1 MRTKNYQVVNSVHLY
16 GRIVSLCMILANLA
30 ILPSQPLLKFLILKK
45 YYMSKPSLPQTSKTL
60 SRNVVAD
67 QGTVKR
73 QRKRSRSNGK
83 NGDVLISA
91 VVSSYLLTHLH
102 HVLQRA
108 EYGASKEGRSS
119 HAANFAQLRKVL
131 CMDARSMKDASA
143 LGLKES
149 DLDICNESA
158 GFETKAA

>member
-1 MRTKNYQVVNSVHLY
+1 
-16 GRIVSLCMILANLA
+16 
-30 ILPSQPLLKFLILKK
+30 
-45 YYMSKPSLPQTSKTL
+45 MSKPSLPQTSQHL
-60 SRNVVAD
+60 ASNVVA
-67 QGTVKR
+67 GKVTTKR
-73 QRKRSRSNGK
+73 QRRKSRSNGK

-91 VVSSYLLTHLH
+91 VVSSYLLPHLH

-149 DLDICNESA
+149 DLDMRNESN

>member
-1 MRTKNYQVVNSVHLY
+1 
-16 GRIVSLCMILANLA
+16 
-30 ILPSQPLLKFLILKK
+30 
-45 YYMSKPSLPQTSKTL
+45 MSKPSLPQTSKPL
-60 SRNVVAD
+60 SSGVVVDKGGIKRPRRKSRRNS
-67 QGTVKR
+67 T
-73 QRKRSRSNGK
+73 
-83 NGDVLISA
+83 NGDVVISA

-119 HAANFAQLRKVL
+119 QAANFAQLRKVL

-149 DLDICNESA
+149 DLDSCNESA
-158 GFETKAA
+158 SFQTKAA

>member
-1 MRTKNYQVVNSVHLY
+1 
-16 GRIVSLCMILANLA
+16 
-30 ILPSQPLLKFLILKK
+30 
-45 YYMSKPSLPQTSKTL
+45 MSKPSLPATSKPL
-60 SRNVVAD
+60 SRNVVVNK
-67 QGTVKR
+67 GTVKP
-73 QRKRSRSNGK
+73 QKKKSRTNGK

-143 LGLKES
+143 VGLKES
-149 DLDICNESA
+149 DLERCNGSSCL
-158 GFETKAA
+158 ETKAA

>member
-1 MRTKNYQVVNSVHLY
+1 
-16 GRIVSLCMILANLA
+16 
-30 ILPSQPLLKFLILKK
+30 
-45 YYMSKPSLPQTSKTL
+45 MSKPSLPKASHSSSSSVVVEKTVAKRRR
-60 SRNVVAD
+60 RN
-67 QGTVKR
+67 
-73 QRKRSRSNGK
+73 SK

-119 HAANFAQLRKVL
+119 KAANFAQLRKVL

-149 DLDICNESA
+149 DLDNDQDSSR
-158 GFETKAA
+158 FQTKAA

>member
-1 MRTKNYQVVNSVHLY
+1 
-16 GRIVSLCMILANLA
+16 
-30 ILPSQPLLKFLILKK
+30 
-45 YYMSKPSLPQTSKTL
+45 MSKPSLPATSKPL
-60 SRNVVAD
+60 SKNVVVNK
-67 QGTVKR
+67 GTVKP
-73 QRKRSRSNGK
+73 QRKKSRTNGK

-143 LGLKES
+143 VGLKES
-149 DLDICNESA
+149 DLDRCNGSSCL
-158 GFETKAA
+158 ETKAA

>member
-1 MRTKNYQVVNSVHLY
+1 
-16 GRIVSLCMILANLA
+16 
-30 ILPSQPLLKFLILKK
+30 
-45 YYMSKPSLPQTSKTL
+45 MSKPSLPQTSKPL
-60 SRNVVAD
+60 SSSVVVDKDAIKRPRRKSRRNS
-67 QGTVKR
+67 T
-73 QRKRSRSNGK
+73 

-119 HAANFAQLRKVL
+119 QAANFAQLRKVL

-149 DLDICNESA
+149 DLDSCNESPS
-158 GFETKAA
+158 FQTKAA

>member
-1 MRTKNYQVVNSVHLY
+1 
-16 GRIVSLCMILANLA
+16 
-30 ILPSQPLLKFLILKK
+30 
-45 YYMSKPSLPQTSKTL
+45 MSKPSLPQTSKSLGT
-60 SRNVVAD
+60 NVVATK
-67 QGTVKR
+67 GTVKR
-73 QRKRSRSNGK
+73 QRRKSRSNGK

-149 DLDICNESA
+149 DLDSCNELTS
-158 GFETKAA
+158 FQTKAA

>member
-1 MRTKNYQVVNSVHLY
+1 
-16 GRIVSLCMILANLA
+16 
-30 ILPSQPLLKFLILKK
+30 
-45 YYMSKPSLPQTSKTL
+45 MSKPSLPDASKHL
-60 SRNVVAD
+60 ASNIDAGK
-67 QGTVKR
+67 GTVKR
-73 QRKRSRSNGK
+73 ARRKSRRNSS

-108 EYGASKEGRSS
+108 EYGANKEGRSS

-149 DLDICNESA
+149 DLDKCNGSNS
-158 GFETKAA
+158 FQTKAA

>member
-1 MRTKNYQVVNSVHLY
+1 
-16 GRIVSLCMILANLA
+16 
-30 ILPSQPLLKFLILKK
+30 
-45 YYMSKPSLPQTSKTL
+45 MSKPSLPKASQHL
-60 SRNVVAD
+60 SSSVVVDKGA
-67 QGTVKR
+67 VKR
-73 QRKRSRSNGK
+73 PRRKNRRNGM

-108 EYGASKEGRSS
+108 EYGANKEGRSS

-143 LGLKES
+143 LGLKET
-149 DLDICNESA
+149 DLDKCNESPS
-158 GFETKAA
+158 FQTKVA

>member
-1 MRTKNYQVVNSVHLY
+1 
-16 GRIVSLCMILANLA
+16 
-30 ILPSQPLLKFLILKK
+30 
-45 YYMSKPSLPQTSKTL
+45 MSKPSLPQTSKPFP
-60 SRNVVAD
+60 SNVVVEK
-67 QGTVKR
+67 GTVKR
-73 QRKRSRSNGK
+73 PRRKSRRNSS

-119 HAANFAQLRKVL
+119 KAANFAQLRKVL
-131 CMDARSMKDASA
+131 CMDARSMQDASA

-149 DLDICNESA
+149 DLDTSNESNS
-158 GFETKAA
+158 FQTKAA

>member
-1 MRTKNYQVVNSVHLY
+1 
-16 GRIVSLCMILANLA
+16 
-30 ILPSQPLLKFLILKK
+30 
-45 YYMSKPSLPQTSKTL
+45 MSKPSLPQASKPL
-60 SRNVVAD
+60 PASVAANT
-67 QGTVKR
+67 GTAKR
-73 QRKRSRSNGK
+73 YRRKSRSTGK
-83 NGDVLISA
+83 KADVLISA

-149 DLDICNESA
+149 DLDTCNESN

>member
-1 MRTKNYQVVNSVHLY
+1 
-16 GRIVSLCMILANLA
+16 
-30 ILPSQPLLKFLILKK
+30 
-45 YYMSKPSLPQTSKTL
+45 MSKPSLPQTSKSL
-60 SRNVVAD
+60 STNVVAD
-67 QGTVKR
+67 KAAVKR
-73 QRKRSRSNGK
+73 QRRKSRSNGK

-149 DLDICNESA
+149 DLDMCNEST
-158 GFETKAA
+158 GLETKVA

>member
-1 MRTKNYQVVNSVHLY
+1 
-16 GRIVSLCMILANLA
+16 
-30 ILPSQPLLKFLILKK
+30 
-45 YYMSKPSLPQTSKTL
+45 MSKASLPAASKPL
-60 SRNVVAD
+60 SRNVVVNK
-67 QGTVKR
+67 GTVKP
-73 QRKRSRSNGK
+73 QKKKSRTNGK

-108 EYGASKEGRSS
+108 EYGASQEGRSS

-143 LGLKES
+143 VGLKES
-149 DLDICNESA
+149 DLDRCNGSSCL
-158 GFETKAA
+158 ETKAA

>member
-1 MRTKNYQVVNSVHLY
+1 
-16 GRIVSLCMILANLA
+16 
-30 ILPSQPLLKFLILKK
+30 
-45 YYMSKPSLPQTSKTL
+45 MSKPSLPETST
-60 SRNVVAD
+60 SFSSNVVVDKVAI
-67 QGTVKR
+67 KR
-73 QRKRSRSNGK
+73 PRRKSRRNSK
-83 NGDVLISA
+83 NGDVVISA

-149 DLDICNESA
+149 DLDTCNESP
-158 GFETKAA
+158 GFQTKAA

>member
-1 MRTKNYQVVNSVHLY
+1 
-16 GRIVSLCMILANLA
+16 
-30 ILPSQPLLKFLILKK
+30 
-45 YYMSKPSLPQTSKTL
+45 MSKPTLPQASKSL
-60 SRNVVAD
+60 SANFVAD
-67 QGTVKR
+67 QRTVKR
-73 QRKRSRSNGK
+73 QRRKNRSNGK

-149 DLDICNESA
+149 DLDMRNQSNDC
-158 GFETKAA
+158 ETKAA

>member
-1 MRTKNYQVVNSVHLY
+1 MTT
-16 GRIVSLCMILANLA
+16 
-30 ILPSQPLLKFLILKK
+30 
-45 YYMSKPSLPQTSKTL
+45 PSLPKTSKSL
-60 SRNVVAD
+60 SSSVVDNPSVAKRTRRKSRRN
-67 QGTVKR
+67 
-73 QRKRSRSNGK
+73 SS

-108 EYGASKEGRSS
+108 EYGAHKEGRSS

-143 LGLKES
+143 LGLKEG
-149 DLDICNESA
+149 DLDKSHESS
-158 GFETKAA
+158 GFQTKVA

>member
-1 MRTKNYQVVNSVHLY
+1 
-16 GRIVSLCMILANLA
+16 
-30 ILPSQPLLKFLILKK
+30 
-45 YYMSKPSLPQTSKTL
+45 MSKPSLPQTPKPQTS
-60 SRNVVAD
+60 NVVD
-67 QGTVKR
+67 NQSNIKR
-73 QRKRSRSNGK
+73 PRRKTRRSSN

-108 EYGASKEGRSS
+108 EYGANQEGRSS
-119 HAANFAQLRKVL
+119 QAANFAQLRKVL

-149 DLDICNESA
+149 DLDICNEST

>member
-1 MRTKNYQVVNSVHLY
+1 M
-16 GRIVSLCMILANLA
+16 
-30 ILPSQPLLKFLILKK
+30 SQPT
-45 YYMSKPSLPQTSKTL
+45 LPQTSK
-60 SRNVVAD
+60 SRSSSVVNKGA
-67 QGTVKR
+67 VKR
-73 QRKRSRSNGK
+73 PKRKSRRNST
-83 NGDVLISA
+83 NGDVVISA

-149 DLDICNESA
+149 DLDACNESSA
-158 GFETKAA
+158 FQTKAA

>member
-1 MRTKNYQVVNSVHLY
+1 
-16 GRIVSLCMILANLA
+16 
-30 ILPSQPLLKFLILKK
+30 
-45 YYMSKPSLPQTSKTL
+45 MSKPSLPQASKPL
-60 SRNVVAD
+60 STNFVSD
-67 QGTVKR
+67 KGTVKR
-73 QRKRSRSNGK
+73 QRRKSRRSNGK

-143 LGLKES
+143 VGLKES
-149 DLDICNESA
+149 DLEMRNESHDC
-158 GFETKAA
+158 ETKAA

>member
-1 MRTKNYQVVNSVHLY
+1 
-16 GRIVSLCMILANLA
+16 
-30 ILPSQPLLKFLILKK
+30 
-45 YYMSKPSLPQTSKTL
+45 MSKPSLPQTSQPL
-60 SRNVVAD
+60 SKNVVVNK
-67 QGTVKR
+67 GTVKPP
-73 QRKRSRSNGK
+73 RKKSRTNGK

-143 LGLKES
+143 VGLKES
-149 DLDICNESA
+149 DLDRCNGSSCL
-158 GFETKAA
+158 ETKAA

>member
-1 MRTKNYQVVNSVHLY
+1 
-16 GRIVSLCMILANLA
+16 
-30 ILPSQPLLKFLILKK
+30 
-45 YYMSKPSLPQTSKTL
+45 MSKPSLPQTSKPL
-60 SRNVVAD
+60 SSNIVVD
-67 QGTVKR
+67 KGTVKR
-73 QRKRSRSNGK
+73 QRRKSRSNGK

-143 LGLKES
+143 LGLKET
-149 DLDICNESA
+149 DLDICNESPS
-158 GFETKAA
+158 FKTKAA

>member
-1 MRTKNYQVVNSVHLY
+1 
-16 GRIVSLCMILANLA
+16 
-30 ILPSQPLLKFLILKK
+30 
-45 YYMSKPSLPQTSKTL
+45 MSKPSLPQTSQPL
-60 SRNVVAD
+60 SSSVVVEKAPIKRPRRKSRRNSA
-67 QGTVKR
+67 
-73 QRKRSRSNGK
+73 
-83 NGDVLISA
+83 NGDVVISA

-102 HVLQRA
+102 HVLQKA

-149 DLDICNESA
+149 DIDTCNESPS
-158 GFETKAA
+158 FQTKAA

>member
-1 MRTKNYQVVNSVHLY
+1 
-16 GRIVSLCMILANLA
+16 
-30 ILPSQPLLKFLILKK
+30 
-45 YYMSKPSLPQTSKTL
+45 MSKPSLPQTSQAL
-60 SRNVVAD
+60 S
-67 QGTVKR
+67 
-73 QRKRSRSNGK
+73 SNGVVEK
-83 NGDVLISA
+83 RAIKRPRRKSRRNSPNGDVLISA

-102 HVLQRA
+102 HVLQKA

-149 DLDICNESA
+149 DLDKCNQSNS
-158 GFETKAA
+158 FQTKAA

>member
-1 MRTKNYQVVNSVHLY
+1 
-16 GRIVSLCMILANLA
+16 
-30 ILPSQPLLKFLILKK
+30 
-45 YYMSKPSLPQTSKTL
+45 MSKPSLPATSKPL
-60 SRNVVAD
+60 SKNVVVNK
-67 QGTVKR
+67 GTVKP
-73 QRKRSRSNGK
+73 QRKKSRTNGK

-143 LGLKES
+143 VGLKES
-149 DLDICNESA
+149 DLDRCNGSSCV
-158 GFETKAA
+158 ETKAA